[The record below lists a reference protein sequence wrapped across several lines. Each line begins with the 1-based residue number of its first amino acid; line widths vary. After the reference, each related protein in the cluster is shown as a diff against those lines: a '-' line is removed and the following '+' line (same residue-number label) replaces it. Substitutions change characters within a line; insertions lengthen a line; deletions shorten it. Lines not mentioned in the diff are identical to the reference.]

1 MKRLFQ
7 HYRPIAVIRRLRENR
22 SIDACGLPSS
32 PPRGSQCLRHVCRG
46 SIRFKFPSQRPLG
59 QDIPLHGTRRC
70 PFGEGPAACRTS
82 SPRSDVVL
90 QPVLIRRFRF
100 CVNLMKTL
108 KLSFFAL
115 LLTTGVVQGFAAP
128 IDKEV
133 AENRTGALTPEQ
145 SAAVEAAVQVIK
157 RAPGA
162 LHPPVIRRDL
172 EREELIKQLV
182 ACIGGGDA
190 MRIEHSTAENL
201 LAETQ
206 KHNPQ
211 IAPEM
216 WDAIRQ
222 TMNEDIYALF
232 STNLPSSLYFI
243 TIDRV
248 NAAHLSND
256 DIKRLIS
263 LYQREPLLSRFEN
276 SQTPDNA
283 HGVDVL
289 VMGNARIVTKIVND
303 ALTINN
309 AGVQMS
315 TPISSSDALPVRH

>member
-1 MKRLFQ
+1 MLYEF
-7 HYRPIAVIRRLRENR
+7 
-22 SIDACGLPSS
+22 GL
-32 PPRGSQCLRHVCRG
+32 
-46 SIRFKFPSQRPLG
+46 
-59 QDIPLHGTRRC
+59 
-70 PFGEGPAACRTS
+70 
-82 SPRSDVVL
+82 RSDVV
-90 QPVLIRRFRF
+90 QSLIRRIRLFA
-100 CVNLMKTL
+100 NLMKIL
-108 KLSFFAL
+108 KLSFFVLVLA
-115 LLTTGVVQGFAAP
+115 TWVAQGFAAP

-133 AENRTGALTPEQ
+133 AENRTEALTPEQ

-162 LHPPVIRRDL
+162 LHPPVFRRDL
-172 EREELIKQLV
+172 ERENLIKQLV
-182 ACIGGGDA
+182 ACIGGGDP
-190 MRIEHSTAENL
+190 MRIEHSTADNL
-201 LAETQ
+201 LADTQ

-222 TMNEDIYALF
+222 TMNGDIYALF

-256 DIKRLIS
+256 DIKHLVS
-263 LYQREPLLSRFEN
+263 LYQREPLLSKFEN

-309 AGVQMS
+309 AGVQIS
-315 TPISSSDALPVRH
+315 TPISSSDASPVPR